1 MEDLK
6 NLLKNKKFEKKDG
19 KILIKTQRLALEIIE
34 YVGKSEYSKRWFR
47 ICKKSPEFVED
58 KFRQFKEK
66 GIKDG
71 AYLFRMI
78 YPRKK

>member
-1 MEDLK
+1 
-6 NLLKNKKFEKKDG
+6 
-19 KILIKTQRLALEIIE
+19 LEIIK
-34 YVGKSEYSKRWFR
+34 YCGKSGYDKRWFR

-66 GIKDG
+66 GIKNG

-78 YPRKK
+78 FPKK